1 MTVDETKGQE
11 STSELNKM
19 LNGGKSNTEP
29 SSDTA
34 SPNVEATNKERGNA
48 SPSSNEP
55 SIEEATVIEGEVKE
69 TDQPQKRRSKAR
81 FNVTWLLLG
90 ILTGGLV
97 VLGSIVM
104 QLQNKTIALE
114 SELIN
119 LRNDTVVLRFYPY
132 DDVVSMLKA
141 QGYNMNAINQYN
153 KNMIRILNAQGITV
167 IPKAMVDGEVP
178 INMIAEL
185 MTVEEM
191 NRLANE

>member
-1 MTVDETKGQE
+1 MSVDETKGQE
-11 STSELNKM
+11 SSSELNKL
-19 LNGGKSNTEP
+19 LNSGEPNIEP
-29 SSDTA
+29 SDDTA
-34 SPNVEATNKERGNA
+34 TANIEAKNKA
-48 SPSSNEP
+48 YHEP
-55 SIEEATVIEGEVKE
+55 SIEEASVIESKAEDTVEPK
-69 TDQPQKRRSKAR
+69 TIRSKSR
-81 FNVTWLLLG
+81 FNMTWLVLV
-90 ILTGGLV
+90 ILTVGVV

-132 DDVVSMLKA
+132 DDVVSMLKE

-153 KNMIRILNAQGITV
+153 KNMIGLLNAQGITV
-167 IPKAMVDGEVP
+167 IPRAMVDGEVP

-185 MTVEEM
+185 ITVDEM